1 MPEQSKADRQGNPVA
16 QAMQAVARKGHQQ
29 KRGKHQIEERME
41 VKISRPQQAE
51 LNQKIEV
58 PAGKAASVLPEGR
71 RHGGILRKLSH
82 FLVALAFSVR
92 RNVPAGLT

>member
-16 QAMQAVARKGHQQ
+16 QAMQAVARNGHQQ

-51 LNQKIEV
+51 PENRSSSRKGRASI
-58 PAGKAASVLPEGR
+58 ARGKKAWRYFA
-71 RHGGILRKLSH
+71 
-82 FLVALAFSVR
+82 
-92 RNVPAGLT
+92 

>member
-16 QAMQAVARKGHQQ
+16 QAMQAVARNGHQQ

-51 LNQKIEV
+51 LNPENRSSSRKGRASI
-58 PAGKAASVLPEGR
+58 ARGKKAWRYFV
-71 RHGGILRKLSH
+71 
-82 FLVALAFSVR
+82 
-92 RNVPAGLT
+92 